1 MEVSTEVT
9 DALTRVV
16 EGLPGGGEKRVGQLE
31 MATAISDS
39 FKNRKN
45 FAVQAGTGTGKSLAY
60 LIPAILS
67 NERVIIA
74 TATKA
79 LQDQLANKDL
89 PLLAQYLD
97 EPVVYTVIK
106 GRNNYLCKQRLAEM
120 EVTGSQLELEDSTQ
134 VGRLGKQVT
143 EIISWSQET
152 ISGDRSELAFEPD
165 SRVWS
170 SVSVTSD
177 ECPGATKCPSGP
189 VCFAES
195 ARAAAE
201 ASTIVVVNTHLYAID
216 LISDAEI
223 LPEHDFVVIDE
234 AHQLEEIISSVAGID
249 LAPGRFGNIA
259 RNARKILATDVES
272 TAVADVGNKIANAL
286 EPLRGQRLLKIDGE
300 LGSALALA
308 RTRVETLSSALRKK
322 NSEDQDGQES
332 LRILGA
338 AGNLLSDIDLVS
350 AQLSTHVTWVEGND
364 RALVL
369 RTAPIDVGQFLEE
382 KLWSKRTAV
391 LTSATLPPDLPER
404 LGLPTDSYSYKDVG
418 SPFNFADQALL
429 YCALHM
435 PDPRSDTYREAVVE
449 ELTHLI
455 TAAEGRT
462 LCLFT
467 SWKALNETATLLADR
482 IDFPLLSQKDFPKPK
497 LIEKFTSEPE
507 TVLLATMGFWQG
519 IDVPG
524 DTLSLVTID
533 KIPFPRPDDPLLQ
546 ARRDLAGS
554 AAFRQVDLPRA
565 ATLLAQGTGRLIR
578 TIHDRGVVAVL
589 DPRLGKAN
597 YRWYLVQNLP
607 PMTRTKN
614 REEATDFLSS
624 ISRAR

>member
-134 VGRLGKQVT
+134 VGRLGQQVT

-286 EPLRGQRLLKIDGE
+286 EPLRGQRLLKIDG
-300 LGSALALA
+300 
-308 RTRVETLSSALRKK
+308 
-322 NSEDQDGQES
+322 SENQDGQES

-350 AQLSTHVTWVEGND
+350 AQLSTHVTWVEGNE

-404 LGLPTDSYSYKDVG
+404 LGLSADSYSYRDVG

-435 PDPRSDTYREAVVE
+435 PDPRADTYREAVVE

-482 IDFPLLSQKDFPKPK
+482 IDFPLLSQKDLPKPK

-507 TVLLATMGFWQG
+507 TVLLATLGFWQG
-519 IDVPG
+519 IDIPG

-533 KIPFPRPDDPLLQ
+533 RIPFPRPDDPLLQ

-607 PMTRTKN
+607 PMARTKN
-614 REEATDFLSS
+614 REEATDFLRS
-624 ISRAR
+624 ISQAR

>member
-1 MEVSTEVT
+1 MAASTEVT
-9 DALTRVV
+9 DALTRVIK
-16 EGLPGGGEKRVGQLE
+16 GLPGGGEKRVGQLE
-31 MATAISDS
+31 MATSISDS
-39 FKNRKN
+39 FKNHKH

-67 NERVIIA
+67 NQRVIIA

-120 EVTGSQLELEDSTQ
+120 ETTGSQLELEDSAQ
-134 VGRLGKQVT
+134 VGRLGQQVT
-143 EIISWSQET
+143 EIISWSKET
-152 ISGDRSELAFEPD
+152 VSGDRSELAFEPD

-189 VCFAES
+189 FCFAES

-216 LISDAEI
+216 LISGAEI

-272 TAVADVGNKIANAL
+272 TAVADVGNKIAIAL
-286 EPLRGQRLLKIDGE
+286 EPLRGKRLLKIDGE
-300 LGSALALA
+300 LGSVLALA

-332 LRILGA
+332 LRVLGA
-338 AGNLLSDIDLVS
+338 AGNLLNDIDLVS
-350 AQLSTHVTWVEGND
+350 AQLPTHVTWVEGND

-382 KLWSKRTAV
+382 TLWSKRTAV

-404 LGLPTDSYSYKDVG
+404 LGLSADSYSYTDVG

-449 ELTHLI
+449 ELAQLI

-482 IDFPLLSQKDFPKPK
+482 INFPLLSQKDLPKPK
-497 LIEKFTSEPE
+497 LIEQFTSEPE
-507 TVLLATMGFWQG
+507 TVLLATLGFWQG
-519 IDVPG
+519 IDIPG

-533 KIPFPRPDDPLLQ
+533 RIPFPRPDDPLLQ
-546 ARRDLAGS
+546 ARRDLAGP

-607 PMTRTKN
+607 PMARTKD
-614 REEATDFLSS
+614 REEATDFLRS

>member
-89 PLLAQYLD
+89 PLLAQFLD

-120 EVTGSQLELEDSTQ
+120 EVTGSQLELEDSAQ

-143 EIISWSQET
+143 EIISWSEET

-308 RTRVETLSSALRKK
+308 RTRVETC
-322 NSEDQDGQES
+322 
-332 LRILGA
+332 
-338 AGNLLSDIDLVS
+338 
-350 AQLSTHVTWVEGND
+350 
-364 RALVL
+364 
-369 RTAPIDVGQFLEE
+369 
-382 KLWSKRTAV
+382 
-391 LTSATLPPDLPER
+391 
-404 LGLPTDSYSYKDVG
+404 
-418 SPFNFADQALL
+418 LL
-429 YCALHM
+429 YT
-435 PDPRSDTYREAVVE
+435 SD
-449 ELTHLI
+449 
-455 TAAEGRT
+455 AADE
-462 LCLFT
+462 
-467 SWKALNETATLLADR
+467 
-482 IDFPLLSQKDFPKPK
+482 
-497 LIEKFTSEPE
+497 
-507 TVLLATMGFWQG
+507 
-519 IDVPG
+519 
-524 DTLSLVTID
+524 
-533 KIPFPRPDDPLLQ
+533 
-546 ARRDLAGS
+546 
-554 AAFRQVDLPRA
+554 
-565 ATLLAQGTGRLIR
+565 
-578 TIHDRGVVAVL
+578 
-589 DPRLGKAN
+589 
-597 YRWYLVQNLP
+597 
-607 PMTRTKN
+607 
-614 REEATDFLSS
+614 
-624 ISRAR
+624 